1 MVVRVVAHGMP
12 LAQHPAHKLRVLLD
26 VVAHNEE
33 RRLDI
38 VLRQRLQNR
47 LRAAVFIACVK
58 GQIELLLCLIA
69 EIDRVIAPQRLL

>member
-1 MVVRVVAHGMP
+1 MVADDMP
-12 LAQHPAHKLRVLLD
+12 LAQHPAHKIRVLLD

-33 RRLDI
+33 RRLDA
-38 VLRQRLQNR
+38 VLRQRLQDR

-58 GQIELLLCLIA
+58 GQIDLLLRLVA